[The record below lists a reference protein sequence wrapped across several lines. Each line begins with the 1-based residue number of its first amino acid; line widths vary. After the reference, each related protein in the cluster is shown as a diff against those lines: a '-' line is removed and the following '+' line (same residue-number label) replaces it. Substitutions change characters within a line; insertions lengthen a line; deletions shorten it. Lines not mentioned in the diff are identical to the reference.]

1 MDAHERRQRLLER
14 LCRERHDTYKNLA
27 QLFGV
32 SKRTIQNDI
41 MVLTGSYPIETV
53 CGRYG
58 GGIRLMD
65 GYHLDPKRLTA
76 DETNL
81 LKRLATTLSRLLG
94 HANPS
99 ITLDKYGHAM
109 DDHKRLSVERL
120 EGVYLDGHSKAV
132 PQAITENTSTEFSWD
147 MSMHL

>member
-1 MDAHERRQRLLER
+1 MDAHERRQSLLEQ
-14 LCRERHDTYKNLA
+14 LCRELHATYDYLA

-41 MVLTGSYPIETV
+41 MVLTANYPIETV

-81 LKRLATTLSRLLG
+81 LKRLATTLYGDDLVLMNGIITRL
-94 HANPS
+94 AP
-99 ITLDKYGHAM
+99 Y
-109 DDHKRLSVERL
+109 
-120 EGVYLDGHSKAV
+120 
-132 PQAITENTSTEFSWD
+132 
-147 MSMHL
+147 

>member
-65 GYHLDPKRLTA
+65 GYHLDPKRLPA

-81 LKRLATTLSRLLG
+81 LKWLAKSLHGDLVLMNGIITRLA
-94 HANPS
+94 P
-99 ITLDKYGHAM
+99 Y
-109 DDHKRLSVERL
+109 
-120 EGVYLDGHSKAV
+120 
-132 PQAITENTSTEFSWD
+132 
-147 MSMHL
+147 